1 VTPDRRTDS
10 LGWHDA
16 RAVAEAAASALGT
29 ETVAL
34 DESIGR
40 VLSHDL
46 RALTDVPHYASSAM
60 DGWAVSGAGPWQ
72 LVDGPVLGPGLA
84 AVIVTGGVIPV
95 GTDAVLRSESG
106 TVRAGRLESVSATG
120 EPHPGQHLRAAGGEA
135 RSGEL
140 VVSATTLLNPAHVAL
155 AAGCGHDAIGVI
167 RRPRVSVLLTGD
179 EVDERGIPSPGRV
192 RDSFGPQL
200 PTVLRMLGAEV
211 VSRRRI
217 PDEFD
222 ATVAALR
229 DSPGLA
235 EVIVTTGG
243 TGSSA
248 VDHLRPALHAL
259 GAEFL
264 VSRIAMRPG
273 GPTMLARLPDGRLLL
288 GLPGN
293 PLAAMMGLLTIGMP
307 LLAAFQGRI
316 SEVGRVA
323 SAAAIEGRAGTSILV
338 PFRLQQQQ
346 AVATPWLGSG
356 MMRGLADSAGVLVVP
371 PQGVRAGEVVD
382 TLTLPW
388 V

>member
-1 VTPDRRTDS
+1 MTPGSHFDP
-10 LGWHDA
+10 LEWHAA
-16 RAVAEAAASALGT
+16 RAVAAAAASTLAS
-29 ETVAL
+29 ESVAL
-34 DESIGR
+34 DQAVGR
-40 VLSHDL
+40 VLASDL

-72 LVDGPVLGPGLA
+72 LVDDAVLGPGLA
-84 AVIVTGGVIPV
+84 SLIVTGGVIPA

-106 TVRAGRLESVSATG
+106 SVRDGRLESVSSIG

-135 RSGEL
+135 RSGE
-140 VVSATTLLNPAHVAL
+140 VVVGAAKLLNPAHIAL
-155 AAGCGHDAIGVI
+155 AAGCGHDALGVI
-167 RRPRVSVLLTGD
+167 RRPRVSLLLTGD
-179 EVDERGIPSPGRV
+179 EVDEKGIPAPGRV

-200 PTVLRMLGAEV
+200 PAVLRMLGAEV

-217 PDEFD
+217 PDDFT
-222 ATVAALR
+222 ATLGALR
-229 DSPGLA
+229 DSSDSA

-243 TGSSA
+243 TGDSTK
-248 VDHLRPALHAL
+248 DHLRAALDSF
-259 GAEFL
+259 GADFL
-264 VSRIAMRPG
+264 VTRIAMRPG

-293 PLAAMMGLLTIGMP
+293 PLAAMMGLLTISMP
-307 LLAAFQGRI
+307 LLAAFQGRT
-316 SEVGRVA
+316 SEVGLVA
-323 SAAAIEGRAGTSILV
+323 SAAALEGRAGTSILV

-346 AVATPWLGSG
+346 AVANPWLGSG
-356 MMRGLADSAGVLVVP
+356 MMRGLADATGVLVVP

>member
-167 RRPRVSVLLTGD
+167 RRPR
-179 EVDERGIPSPGRV
+179 
-192 RDSFGPQL
+192 
-200 PTVLRMLGAEV
+200 
-211 VSRRRI
+211 
-217 PDEFD
+217 
-222 ATVAALR
+222 

>member
-1 VTPDRRTDS
+1 MTPGSHLDP
-10 LGWHDA
+10 LGWHEA
-16 RAVAEAAASALGT
+16 RAVAEAAASALGS

-34 DESIGR
+34 DQAVGR
-40 VLSHDL
+40 VLASDL

-60 DGWAVSGAGPWQ
+60 DGWAVSGGGPWQ
-72 LVDGPVLGPGLA
+72 LVDEPVLGPGLA
-84 AVIVTGGVIPV
+84 SLIVTGGVIPA
-95 GTDAVLRSESG
+95 GTHAVLRSESG
-106 TVRAGRLESVSATG
+106 SVHDGRLESVSLIG

-135 RSGEL
+135 RSGE
-140 VVSATTLLNPAHVAL
+140 VIVGAAKLLNPAHIAL
-155 AAGCGHDAIGVI
+155 AAGCGHDTLGVI
-167 RRPRVSVLLTGD
+167 RRPRVSLLLTGD
-179 EVDERGIPSPGRV
+179 EVDEVGIPAPGRV

-200 PTVLRMLGAEV
+200 PAVLRMLGAEV

-217 PDEFD
+217 PDDFS
-222 ATVAALR
+222 ATIGALR
-229 DSPGLA
+229 DSSDSA

-243 TGSSA
+243 TGDSV
-248 VDHLRPALHAL
+248 VDHLRAALNSL

-293 PLAAMMGLLTIGMP
+293 PLAAMMGLLTLAMP
-307 LLAAFQGRI
+307 LLAAFQGRT
-316 SEVGRVA
+316 SGLGRVA
-323 SAAAIEGRAGTSILV
+323 SAAALEGRAGTSILL
-338 PFRLQQQQ
+338 PFRLQQQ

-371 PQGVRAGEVVD
+371 SQGVRAGEVVE
-382 TLTLPW
+382 TLALPW